1 MIRKPSGPTAGTLP
15 LQIAT
20 TGQQGEGQRGY
31 ERGGQSNR
39 TSFARAWAEDS
50 RSLPSSVRSS
60 DCQKKTVSSRVI
72 IRQASS
78 DKRLVTL
85 RLFAER
91 AAGLGRAPERSGGAR
106 SGPAGAWSTFT
117 PPRAPATPLESP
129 TQPALQPRSSPRLRA
144 ATALGDGRAQI

>member
-1 MIRKPSGPTAGTLP
+1 MFALQVNVPIHNIRVRLRRTPAFGPFARSFHSQAGPTAGTLP

-39 TSFARAWAEDS
+39 TSFAQAWAEDS

-106 SGPAGAWSTFT
+106 PGPAGAWSTFT
-117 PPRAPATPLESP
+117 YVCMYGARC
-129 TQPALQPRSSPRLRA
+129 
-144 ATALGDGRAQI
+144 